1 MGTPFSC
8 SRWVAGDPPPPPLYP
23 PAPERMSADSSVR
36 GSEERAVE
44 PNIDLGKG
52 LGGLQMIR
60 MTHSSGCVCEVYL
73 WGATVTSY
81 RLGSGKEILF
91 VSPDAVFD
99 GVKAIRGGIPVVF
112 PQFGQPNKDMPSH
125 GFARIQNWT
134 IDKKQCSIH
143 KNGMLEV
150 VLTLEQSE
158 QTLKMWP
165 FEFQLEY
172 AIRLSSDSLQ
182 TALTIHNPHLVE
194 WSFQTLL
201 HSYLR
206 VPDIATTS
214 VSGLK
219 GASYID
225 KVDEGAVKTETSSEV
240 RFSKRTDR
248 IYRAA
253 TGGLGVVAAA
263 TVKSRGRDLVSVE
276 ATCSRAANSTWS
288 GATPSPDLVV
298 WNPFPEASPSD
309 LKDGYK
315 HMICVEPGLVSEA
328 VTTLLQGRMT
338 LTQTIF
344 SAEESE

>member
-1 MGTPFSC
+1 
-8 SRWVAGDPPPPPLYP
+8 VD
-23 PAPERMSADSSVR
+23 
-36 GSEERAVE
+36 

-52 LGGLQMIR
+52 LGGLPMIR
-60 MTHSSGCVCEVYL
+60 MTHSSGSVCEIHI

-81 RLGSGKEILF
+81 RLASGQEVLF
-91 VSPDAVFD
+91 LSPDAVFD

-112 PQFGQPNKDMPSH
+112 PQFGQPNKNMPSH

-134 IDKKQCSIH
+134 IDKKKCSVH

-150 VLTLEQSE
+150 VLTLEQSDE
-158 QTLKMWP
+158 TMKLWP

-172 AIRLSSDSLQ
+172 AIRLSGDSLQ

-201 HSYLR
+201 HTYLR
-206 VPDIATTS
+206 VPDIASTS
-214 VSGLK
+214 VAGLQ
-219 GASYID
+219 GASYVD
-225 KVDEGAVKTETSSEV
+225 KVEDGAVKTESNPEVKFSE
-240 RFSKRTDR
+240 RTDR
-248 IYRAA
+248 IYQAS

-263 TVKSRGRDLVSVE
+263 TVKSQGKDLVSIE

-309 LKDGYK
+309 LKGGYK
-315 HMICVEPGLVSEA
+315 HMVCVEPGLVSEA
-328 VTTLLQGRMT
+328 VTTLIQGRMT

-344 SAEESE
+344 SHKD